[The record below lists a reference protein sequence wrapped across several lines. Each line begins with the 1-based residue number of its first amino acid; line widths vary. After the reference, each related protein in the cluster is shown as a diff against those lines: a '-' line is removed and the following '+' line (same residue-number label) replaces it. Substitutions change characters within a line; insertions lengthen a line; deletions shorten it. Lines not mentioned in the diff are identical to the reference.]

1 MTIDKGVVKG
11 FSLLVFKMSTFIPLE
26 FKIPAT
32 NETEPFPFL
41 LHISFGYM

>member
-26 FKIPAT
+26 FKIPTT
-32 NETEPFPFL
+32 NETKPFPFL
-41 LHISFGYM
+41 PHISFECM